1 MHNKPVL
8 RLSEAHKVKRLL
20 RRTSLNT
27 VCEESRCPNIS
38 ECFGRGTATFMILG
52 DRCTRGCTFC
62 NVKRKYPLPVDPEE
76 PLRLLKAVRRLGLR
90 YVVITSVTRDDLP
103 DGGASHFARCV
114 RTLKDNLPGIKVE
127 VLVPDFRGRRESL
140 EMVLEQAPDVLNH
153 NVETVPRLYPRV
165 RIGSS
170 YERSLRVLEMSK
182 EIAPHIPTKSALIVG
197 FGESKEEIF
206 KVMEDLRSVD
216 CDFLTIGQYYAPSL
230 KHHPVVKYY
239 SPEEF
244 EELKDVAYSM
254 GFRFVASGANVRSSY
269 MAERAFISPEGD
281 RP

>member
-20 RRTSLNT
+20 RRASLNT

-153 NVETVPRLYPRV
+153 NVETVPRLYSRV